1 MLKKKL
7 TCVFLSLIILGG
19 IFITS
24 CSGNKPVEK
33 KSETLSES
41 YDKLLKKLVFK
52 GECYVTAGGKE
63 IYDRGIDYANKDKK
77 IKNNKY
83 TLYPAASVTKQFTAA
98 AVMILCERGKLSLK
112 DKIGK
117 FFPDYKY
124 GESIT
129 VDDLLRMR
137 SGIPDYI
144 NKKTSEVFP
153 EGYNPETHSARENRE
168 CIYKKIK
175 TLPLNFKP
183 GEKFEYTNS
192 GYFLLAE
199 IVDKLSGTSYK
210 SFLKKE
216 FFDKLGMSSTGFIDD
231 IKNSLD
237 NYARPYGDKS
247 KSLDINI
254 KGIAYGSSD
263 IVTNAVDL
271 SKWAYALQSGKVIS
285 KNALSVMT
293 EAEDKYGCGLYVSDD
308 KTFAHHTGSFV
319 PYRSALLF
327 TPGDKK
333 FNCVVFTNSGF
344 VQVDYLAECLYKE
357 YYKKR

>member
-1 MLKKKL
+1 MKTKKL
-7 TCVFLSLIILGG
+7 TCVFLCLIILCGL
-19 IFITS
+19 FITS

-52 GECYVTAGGKE
+52 GECYVTVDGKE
-63 IYDRGIDYANKDKK
+63 IYDRGIDYADKDKK

-98 AVMILCERGKLSLK
+98 AVMLLCERGKLSVK

-117 FFPDYKY
+117 FFPNYKY
-124 GESIT
+124 GKSIT
-129 VDDLLRMR
+129 VEDLLRMR

-199 IVDKLSGTSYK
+199 IIGKLSGNSYK

-231 IKNSLD
+231 INNTLD
-237 NYARPYGDKS
+237 NYARPYGDKA
-247 KSLDINI
+247 KSIDINI
-254 KGIAYGSSD
+254 QGIARGSSD
-263 IVTNAVDL
+263 IVTNAADL

-293 EAEDKYGCGLYVSDD
+293 DAEDNYGFGLYVSDD
-308 KTFAHHTGSFV
+308 KTFAHHTGSFA
-319 PYRSALLF
+319 PYRSAVLF
-327 TPGDKK
+327 TLGNKN
-333 FNCVVFTNSGF
+333 FNCVVLTNHGF
-344 VQVDYLAECLYKE
+344 VQVDYLAQSLYKE